1 MLTWMR
7 NILPGSPAS
16 EQRKRRRE
24 ARITALQAVLG
35 QHDGTVW
42 RSPSSLRKRGYAD
55 VLRFRKYVN
64 GIAYVTSG
72 LIGNEHQVPNRWGHY
87 ELMLCMREENDW
99 APAMLSQLAH
109 YTHDAT
115 LQPGDTMDIADAHPP
130 QPSVITALLF
140 ARADPPADSF
150 DVSGAPANIILCIGI
165 TATEFAACKNF
176 GSGVMLRMLREK
188 EIYPFTDLQRDSIT

>member
-7 NILPGSPAS
+7 NIFPGSPAA
-16 EQRKRRRE
+16 EQAKRRRE
-24 ARITALQAVLG
+24 ARLAALQTVLG
-35 QHDGTVW
+35 EHDGTVW

-55 VLRFRKYVN
+55 VLRFRKYVK

-72 LIGNEHQVPNRWGHY
+72 LIDNDDQVPNRWGHY
-87 ELMLCMREENDW
+87 ELMLCMREDNEW

-115 LQPGDTMDIADAHPP
+115 LQPSDTMDIADARP
-130 QPSVITALLF
+130 QQSVISALLF

-150 DVSGAPANIILCIGI
+150 DVLGAPANIILCIGI

-188 EIYPFTDLQRDSIT
+188 EIYPFTDLQRESIT